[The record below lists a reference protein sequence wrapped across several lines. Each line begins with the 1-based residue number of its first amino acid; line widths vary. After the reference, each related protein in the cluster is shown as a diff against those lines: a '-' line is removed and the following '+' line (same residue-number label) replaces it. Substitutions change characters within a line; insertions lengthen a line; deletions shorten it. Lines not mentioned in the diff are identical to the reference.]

1 MHETVSFSFA
11 VIFLFSLNRNFVRWN
26 DEKPRKSETL
36 DCFSRSNCT
45 ENFTN
50 VPMQIGW
57 LNFDDFGRNVFTFC
71 FCFVFST
78 LELCSLILIMNL
90 FTVRCCLSCGFFF
103 FFCFLWLL
111 LKLVKINC
119 TQNYLHGNYL
129 LRWILLIE
137 KLFFIIQFKDWE
149 KRDKNKSKELTK
161 DYTVVLNFVCV
172 IFCFIQRKRN
182 FCSGF
187 YFCLPKG
194 NLVEMLFSCFCKV
207 YESS

>member
-1 MHETVSFSFA
+1 
-11 VIFLFSLNRNFVRWN
+11 
-26 DEKPRKSETL
+26 
-36 DCFSRSNCT
+36 
-45 ENFTN
+45 
-50 VPMQIGW
+50 MQIGW

-103 FFCFLWLL
+103 FFFFLWLL

-172 IFCFIQRKRN
+172 IFLFYTKKAKFLFRILFLPSKRKLGWDVIQLLLQGVWSRVN
-182 FCSGF
+182 
-187 YFCLPKG
+187 
-194 NLVEMLFSCFCKV
+194 V
-207 YESS
+207 